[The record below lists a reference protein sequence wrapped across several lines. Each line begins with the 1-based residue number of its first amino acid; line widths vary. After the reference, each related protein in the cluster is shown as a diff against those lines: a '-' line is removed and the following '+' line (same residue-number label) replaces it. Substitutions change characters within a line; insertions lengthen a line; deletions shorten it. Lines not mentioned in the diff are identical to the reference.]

1 MATQGTL
8 TKIYKVTAAQ
18 WAQLLNGQSVN
29 GHSYDPN
36 ALYLIEQTN
45 VSITYDVIS

>member
-18 WAQLLNGQSVN
+18 WATLLSGGNVG
-29 GHSYDPN
+29 GHTYDAN
-36 ALYLIEQTN
+36 ALYLIEQVN
-45 VSITYDVIS
+45 SPITYDVA